1 MKEIILRFNL
11 YLLALIL
18 LTVVLFFGKV
28 VLVPVV
34 FAIFFAMLMAP
45 VCRWLDKKGLHRALS
60 CAVCILILL
69 SALLVTLAVTAA
81 EVSVF
86 AKDLPKVEE
95 KATELIGQVQ
105 SYIGDKVGMS
115 NEEQTAFVKKQVQGA
130 GKSAGKYIGA
140 FLGGMVTTIASL
152 LLTLAFTFLFL
163 FNKEMYE
170 SFFLKLYKDE
180 DPAKVKRV
188 VGKICHVAQQYLTG
202 RVMSI
207 LILTALYT
215 VGLLI
220 VGIKSAI
227 LLAAIAA
234 LLTVVPYVGSTLGGV
249 FPFMMALVTED
260 SIDPAL
266 WVIAVIVFI
275 QTVDNYFIEP
285 NVVGGEVNLSALASI
300 LIILCG
306 GILWGVAGMILFI
319 PMLAIVKIVC
329 DNVEPLKPFGY
340 VLADPS
346 SRSKPSKFKQWAT
359 NALKFGKGK

>member
-11 YLLALIL
+11 YLLAIIL
-18 LTVVLFFGKV
+18 LTVVLYFGKV

-69 SALLVTLAVTAA
+69 SAVLVMLGVTAA
-81 EVSVF
+81 EVAVF
-86 AKDLPKVEE
+86 AKDLPKIEE
-95 KATELIGQVQ
+95 KASDLAGQVQ
-105 SYIGDKVGMS
+105 SYVGDKLNMS
-115 NEEQTAFVKKQVQGA
+115 DEEQTAFVKKQVKTLGQ
-130 GKSAGKYIGA
+130 SAGKYIGM
-140 FLGGMVTTIASL
+140 FLGGMISTVATL

-163 FNKEMYE
+163 FNKEIYE
-170 SFFLKLYKDE
+170 SFVLKLYKDE
-180 DPAKVKRV
+180 DPARVKRV
-188 VGKICHVAQQYLTG
+188 VGKVCHVAQQYLTG
-202 RVMSI
+202 RVLSI
-207 LILTALYT
+207 LILTTLYA

-234 LLTVVPYVGSTLGGV
+234 LLTVVPYVGSALGGI
-249 FPFMMALVTED
+249 FPFTMALVTED
-260 SIDPAL
+260 SIAPAF
-266 WVIAVIVFI
+266 WVIGVIVFI

-300 LIILCG
+300 LIILIG

-340 VLADPS
+340 VLADPA
-346 SRSKPSKFKQWAT
+346 RGKPSKFKAWAM
-359 NALKFGKGK
+359 NILRRKSR